1 MLITVTLLF
10 SLETVKMIPFD
21 QFFLAGVVF
30 SQVSPGIE
38 QQVAD
43 YSAGVRLQY
52 NSRAQKYFSIIFW
65 SSIIPKM
72 YTLP

>member
-1 MLITVTLLF
+1 
-10 SLETVKMIPFD
+10 MIPFD
-21 QFFLAGVVF
+21 QFFLAGVLF
-30 SQVSPGIE
+30 FQVSPGIE

-52 NSRAQKYFSIIFW
+52 SCSRAQKYFSIFFW
-65 SSIIPKM
+65 SLIILEM